1 MRGKSK
7 MADYDFDAM
16 ELNLDHC
23 IKVIKGDTEYLNT
36 AFVWSETP
44 QGREYW
50 KRQLLN
56 GIEPDAMS
64 TLAYMAAQGLQFEMM
79 RSGFHV

>member
-1 MRGKSK
+1 

-16 ELNLDHC
+16 KLNLDHC
-23 IKVIKGDTEYLNT
+23 IKVIKGDPKYLNS

-44 QGREYW
+44 QGESYW
-50 KRQLLN
+50 QRQLLN
-56 GIEPDAMS
+56 GIQPDAMS
-64 TLAYMAAQGLQFEMM
+64 TLAYIAAQGLQFEMM